1 MMTMTTVTV
10 LNTKAIKVE
19 MYNTAL
25 EMETYWIDLGGVYV
39 DSKAPMVSVTVSRKN
54 GGCAQLNSNIHQT
67 RIGRVC
73 SAARKELQ
81 AYVKGLLEVQPQGG
95 FDLRK
100 T

>member
-19 MYNTAL
+19 MHNTAL
-25 EMETYWIDLGGVYV
+25 EMETYWIDLGGVYI
-39 DSKAPMVSVTVSRKN
+39 DSKTPMVRVTVSRKN

-73 SAARKELQ
+73 SAARKEIA
-81 AYVKGLLEVQPQGG
+81 AYRAEFLAMQPEGG
-95 FDLRK
+95 FDIRI

>member
-1 MMTMTTVTV
+1 MTTVTV

-25 EMETYWIDLGGVYV
+25 EMETYWIDLDGVYV
-39 DSKAPMVSVTVSRKN
+39 DSKAPIVRVTVSRKN
-54 GGCAQLNSNIHQT
+54 GGSAQLNSNIHQT

-100 T
+100 A

>member
-39 DSKAPMVSVTVSRKN
+39 DIKAPMVSVTVSRKN

>member
-1 MMTMTTVTV
+1 MTTVTV
-10 LNTKAIKVE
+10 LNTKSIKVE

-39 DSKAPMVSVTVSRKN
+39 DSKAPMVRVTVSRKN
-54 GGCAQLNSNIHQT
+54 GGCAQLNNSVHRT

>member
-1 MMTMTTVTV
+1 MTTVTV
-10 LNTKAIKVE
+10 LNNKAIKVE

-39 DSKAPMVSVTVSRKN
+39 DSKAPMVRVTVSRKN
-54 GGCAQLNSNIHQT
+54 GGCAQLNNNIHQT

-100 T
+100 A